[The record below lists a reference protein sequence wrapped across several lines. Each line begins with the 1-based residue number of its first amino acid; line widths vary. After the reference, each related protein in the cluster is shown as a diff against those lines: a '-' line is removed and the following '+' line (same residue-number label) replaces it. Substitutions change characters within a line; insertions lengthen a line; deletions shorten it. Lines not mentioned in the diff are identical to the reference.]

1 MKNTT
6 IDTSSWIWDSSSSS
20 NFFAHKL
27 SQTIIS
33 QKTAYQE
40 MQIVET
46 EGYGKS
52 LILDDKWQSSVVDEF
67 IYHESLVQPAM
78 INHGCARQVLILG
91 GGEGATLREVLRWKS
106 VERLVMVDIDGEV
119 VQACRQHLPEMHQG
133 AFDDPRVEIVI
144 DDALKFLETTSPQW
158 DIIISDLSDPIF
170 SGPSYP
176 LFTQEY
182 FQTIS
187 SVLNRDGFFV
197 VQAGSVCPVSMT
209 AYVRLAKTLSTVF
222 PYSLPY
228 ATFIPCFGEPW
239 GYILASSKPCST
251 RPEPEQVDQLLAEK
265 TTGGLRMI
273 DGITLLGILQLPAY
287 IRRAIEKETEICTL
301 ANPPQHLG
309 QGIMGQSC

>member
-6 IDTSSWIWDSSSSS
+6 IDINNWIWDSSSPS

-27 SQTIIS
+27 CQTIVS

-78 INHGCARQVLILG
+78 INHGSPRQVLILG
-91 GGEGATLREVLRWKS
+91 GGEGATIREVLRWKT

-119 VQACRQHLPEMHQG
+119 VEACRQHLPEMHQG
-133 AFDDPRVEIVI
+133 AFEDPRVEIII
-144 DDALKFLETTSPQW
+144 DDALKFLETTTPQW
-158 DIIISDLSDPIF
+158 DIIISDLSDPIL

-182 FQTIS
+182 FKTIS
-187 SVLNRDGFFV
+187 AVLNSDGFFV

-209 AYVRLAKTLSTVF
+209 AYVRIAKTLSTVF
-222 PYSLPY
+222 PYTLPY
-228 ATFIPCFGEPW
+228 ASFVPCFGEPW
-239 GYILASSKPCST
+239 GYILASPKPCSN
-251 RPEPEQVDQLLAEK
+251 RPEPEEVDKLLTEK

-273 DGITLLGILQLPAY
+273 DGISLLGILQSPAY

-309 QGIMGQSC
+309 QGIIEQSS